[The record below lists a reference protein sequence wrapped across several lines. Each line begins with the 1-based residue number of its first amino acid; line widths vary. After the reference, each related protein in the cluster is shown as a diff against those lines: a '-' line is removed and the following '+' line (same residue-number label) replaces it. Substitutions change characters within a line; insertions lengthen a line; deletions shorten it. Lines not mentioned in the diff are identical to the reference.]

1 MSRAGYQPLAQ
12 DERNEDGRSIAH
24 SRTSTSSSF
33 TRQRRLSRP
42 ELPKID
48 LGDIQDKFKAWLERV
63 KSKKGLKIRKQEIA
77 FSVFE
82 PAFPR
87 SAYPAAPVRIAA
99 RRMQNFDLLMLE
111 FSSKH

>member
-1 MSRAGYQPLAQ
+1 MGEVM
-12 DERNEDGRSIAH
+12 DENEIPASH
-24 SRTSTSSSF
+24 SRSSTASSS

-48 LGDIQDKFKAWLERV
+48 LGDIQDKFKAWIERV
-63 KSKKGLKIRKQEIA
+63 KSKKDLDICKQEIA

-87 SAYPAAPVRIAA
+87 NAYPAAPVRPFSPNTSTSHQCLHSA
-99 RRMQNFDLLMLE
+99 QDLG
-111 FSSKH
+111 S

>member
-1 MSRAGYQPLAQ
+1 MSRAGYQQLAQ
-12 DERNEDGRSIAH
+12 DENEIPAAH
-24 SRTSTSSSF
+24 SRSPTVSSF

-48 LGDIQDKFKAWLERV
+48 LGDIQDKFKAWIERV
-63 KSKKGLKIRKQEIA
+63 KSKKDLDIRKQEIA

-87 SAYPAAPVRIAA
+87 SAYPAAPVRPLRPVTSTSHECLNSA
-99 RRMQNFDLLMLE
+99 QDLG
-111 FSSKH
+111 S

>member
-1 MSRAGYQPLAQ
+1 MAPSQAAYQRLAQ
-12 DERNEDGRSIAH
+12 DEEVPTASH
-24 SRTSTSSSF
+24 SRSSTTSSH

-48 LGDIQDKFKAWLERV
+48 LRDIQDKFKAWIDRV
-63 KSKKGLKIRKQEIA
+63 KTKKNTEVQKQEIA

-87 SAYPAAPVRIAA
+87 TAYPAAPVSDFRSRA
-99 RRMQNFDLLMLE
+99 
-111 FSSKH
+111 